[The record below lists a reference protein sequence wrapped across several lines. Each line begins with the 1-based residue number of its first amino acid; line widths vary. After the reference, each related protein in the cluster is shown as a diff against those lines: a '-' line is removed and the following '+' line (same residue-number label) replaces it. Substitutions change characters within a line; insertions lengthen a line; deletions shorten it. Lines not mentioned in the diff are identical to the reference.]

1 MFQSKNR
8 EYFVANRVKQIKQK
22 LAQSPGWKKAY
33 GKIITGDSRNIAYV
47 KIMQVAKEKGD
58 LSIALTLDEYTS
70 KKSFQI
76 PSLFQNSETPE
87 SDISKI

>member
-1 MFQSKNR
+1 
-8 EYFVANRVKQIKQK
+8 
-22 LAQSPGWKKAY
+22 
-33 GKIITGDSRNIAYV
+33 
-47 KIMQVAKEKGD
+47 MQVAKEKGD

-87 SDISKI
+87 SDISKIWAFLMTQKWLSGISSETTVSVLIL